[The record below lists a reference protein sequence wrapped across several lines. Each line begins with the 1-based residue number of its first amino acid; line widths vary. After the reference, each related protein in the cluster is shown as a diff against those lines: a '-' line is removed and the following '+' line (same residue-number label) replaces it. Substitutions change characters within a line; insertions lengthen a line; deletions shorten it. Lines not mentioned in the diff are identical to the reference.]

1 MKLRRR
7 AGHQVEDRWIINRRG
22 RRAKDFLEGWDS
34 ILFQTINLSIH
45 SSMRIPKYNEILMFP
60 LIIDSNLTI

>member
-7 AGHQVEDRWIINRRG
+7 AGHQVEDRWIIKRQERKV
-22 RRAKDFLEGWDS
+22 KDFLGGWDS

-45 SSMRIPKYNEILMFP
+45 SSIRIPKYNEMLMFP
-60 LIIDSNLTI
+60 LIIDSNQII

>member
-1 MKLRRR
+1 MRLRRR

-22 RRAKDFLEGWDS
+22 RRVKDFLEGWDS

-45 SSMRIPKYNEILMFP
+45 SSIRIPKYNEILMFP

>member
-22 RRAKDFLEGWDS
+22 RRVKDFLEDWDS